1 MTRENLKALMG
12 KSDVVSSQETK
23 YQTRSYLESFVEW
36 KAFPTEPQRK
46 EYEEGDDVKGHWK
59 VGGIIWIRKSV
70 LKNFED
76 PEHVEIEEGY
86 VHYVVLR
93 PKRVVDVRYPVFT
106 KACTLMNI
114 YLHSDTKHDQKKA
127 DLLDKMAD
135 HRYPTKFLYAA
146 GDTNVK
152 MEPEDI
158 SSGRVS
164 SPTVRGA
171 YKRFLDKLGAKI
183 GLRKIYQPYPTRV
196 DGRAWSSIDRVFVAV
211 PKDLQLEDFM
221 DLTVSLPSHPHEP
234 GKGREHPSDHYQL
247 LLTPSPA
254 TINKKARFVIP
265 PWLVRLP
272 SFARRVKDRWA
283 KIEAG
288 TRGSRK
294 MPDRKWRKTRKNPF
308 RVLKLFDATMVSVA
322 KAMMKERTG
331 TNGDNVAA
339 LAVAMS
345 QLRKLKARETPL
357 TEAWN
362 RCRAVPELKEAL
374 KDKGARGRARGAA
387 DLRK

>member
-12 KSDVVSSQETK
+12 KSDVVFSQETK

-46 EYEEGDDVKGHWK
+46 EYEEGDDVKEHWK

-114 YLHSDTKHDQKKA
+114 YLHSDTKHDKHKA
-127 DLLDKMAD
+127 NLLNKMSN

-152 MEPEDI
+152 MEQEDI

-164 SPTVRGA
+164 APKVRKA
-171 YKRFLDKLGAKI
+171 YKNFINKLG
-183 GLRKIYQPYPTRV
+183 LREIHQPYPTRV
-196 DGRAWSSIDRVFVAV
+196 DGRAWSRIDRVFAAWS
-211 PKDLQLEDFM
+211 KDC
-221 DLTVSLPSHPHEP
+221 
-234 GKGREHPSDHYQL
+234 
-247 LLTPSPA
+247 
-254 TINKKARFVIP
+254 I
-265 PWLVRLP
+265 W
-272 SFARRVKDRWA
+272 
-283 KIEAG
+283 
-288 TRGSRK
+288 
-294 MPDRKWRKTRKNPF
+294 KT
-308 RVLKLFDATMVSVA
+308 LWT
-322 KAMMKERTG
+322 
-331 TNGDNVAA
+331 
-339 LAVAMS
+339 
-345 QLRKLKARETPL
+345 
-357 TEAWN
+357 
-362 RCRAVPELKEAL
+362 
-374 KDKGARGRARGAA
+374 
-387 DLRK
+387 